1 MKDLHINVLELH
13 AIWLVPQAFEDILQD
28 SNVAILC
35 SNVSAICL
43 SVKTGGHSVSKMCH
57 TAIYSCDWTG
67 KRSLT
72 LMPRSCPEHLYVL
85 AVI

>member
-1 MKDLHINVLELH
+1 MVNLTTSDERGGLHINVLELH
-13 AIWLVPQAFEDILQD
+13 AIWLVAQAFEDILQD

-57 TAIYSCDWTG
+57 TASYTCDWTG
-67 KRSLT
+67 KRCLFVHF
-72 LMPRSCPEHLYVL
+72 LCV
-85 AVI
+85 